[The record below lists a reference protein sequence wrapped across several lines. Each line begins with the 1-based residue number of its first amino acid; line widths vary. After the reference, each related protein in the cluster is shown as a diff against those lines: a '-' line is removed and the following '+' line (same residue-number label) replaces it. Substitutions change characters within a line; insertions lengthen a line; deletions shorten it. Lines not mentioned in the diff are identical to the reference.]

1 MTIKGVKRMEY
12 EEDVPLTM
20 VVDAKFV
27 LSELEDRF
35 EEKFIKTNS
44 ESKKNHWAFQWAN
57 LSLPAIVSAQA
68 YSIHL
73 RTGMNNFAF
82 SRDAC
87 LINQPIHGTF
97 IDARKE
103 D

>member
-20 VVDAKFV
+20 VEDAKCV

-44 ESKKNHWAFQWAN
+44 ESKKNHWAFQWVKPN
-57 LSLPAIVSAQA
+57 LATIELAQV
-68 YSIHL
+68 Y
-73 RTGMNNFAF
+73 
-82 SRDAC
+82 
-87 LINQPIHGTF
+87 
-97 IDARKE
+97 
-103 D
+103 